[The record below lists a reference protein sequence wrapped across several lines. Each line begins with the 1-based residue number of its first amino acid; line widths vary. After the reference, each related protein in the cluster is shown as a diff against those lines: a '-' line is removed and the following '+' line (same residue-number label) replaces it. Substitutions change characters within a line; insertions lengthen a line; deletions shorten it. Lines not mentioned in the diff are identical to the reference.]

1 MSNKD
6 NLINENGKLKREL
19 GLFAATAIVVGNIIG
34 SGIFMS
40 PSSFARVTNPRVA
53 ILAWIITSI
62 GSLLI
67 ALSFANLGSKMPK
80 TGGPIV
86 YTRAAFGDF
95 AGFLI
100 AWSFW
105 IGSWIGNCAII
116 TAFMSYF
123 VYFVPQANN
132 PLIAFLVCT
141 AVVWIFTAINIF
153 GTKHVGIVGTVATI
167 LKVGVLVVFI
177 VIAGINF
184 DPTYFNT
191 VTSPEVSGM
200 STLSAAIAIALWSF
214 VGLESVTVAGGEIK
228 NPEKNIKK
236 STIYG
241 VIIVSIIY
249 IIMSVVAMG
258 SMSQGELANSTAPL
272 ADIINKATGAKW
284 GGSFIAAGAL
294 ISTLGATVGWLL
306 TTARSAVGAAE
317 DGLFPSFF
325 KKVNPKYNTP
335 VVSLVISGICMNV
348 LLIMNYVGTLQS
360 AFDFM
365 ILLATLSFLPA
376 YSFSAAAEMVLLF
389 KKSEEFNVFSFLKN
403 SFFSLLAFAY
413 SIYAIYGTGAE
424 VVMYGF
430 LLMLVGIPIY
440 IYMMLQKNKYNK
452 NVDKLKEEAGII
464 D

>member
-1 MSNKD
+1 MSNH
-6 NLINENGKLKREL
+6 NLSTEDGNLKREL
-19 GLFAATAIVVGNIIG
+19 GVFAATAIVVGNIIG

-40 PSSFARVTNPRVA
+40 PSSFARVTNPKVA

-123 VYFVPQANN
+123 VYFVPAANN
-132 PLIAFLVCT
+132 PLIAFLICS

-153 GTKHVGIVGTVATI
+153 GTKHVGIVGVVSTI
-167 LKVGVLVVFI
+167 IKVGVLVVFI

-184 DPTYFNT
+184 NPSYLNT
-191 VTSPEVSGM
+191 VSSPEVSSMG
-200 STLSAAIAIALWSF
+200 TLPAAIAIALWAF
-214 VGLESVTVAGGEIK
+214 VGLESATVAGGEIK
-228 NPEKNIKK
+228 NPEKNIRR
-236 STIYG
+236 STVYG

-249 IIMSVVAMG
+249 IVMSIVAMG
-258 SMSQGELANSTAPL
+258 AMDQATLANSTAPL
-272 ADIINKATGAKW
+272 ADIINEVTGAKW

-294 ISTLGATVGWLL
+294 VSTLGATTGWIL
-306 TTARSAVGAAE
+306 TTARSAMGAAE
-317 DGLFPSFF
+317 DGLFPPIF
-325 KKVNPKYNTP
+325 KKLSPKFNTP
-335 VVSLVISGICMNV
+335 VAGLVISAICMNLLLV
-348 LLIMNYVGTLQS
+348 LNYVGSLQS

-376 YSFSAAAEMVLLF
+376 YSFSTAAELVLLF
-389 KKSEEFNVFSFLKN
+389 KKDENFNIYRFLKN
-403 SFFSLLAFAY
+403 GFFSLLAFAY

-430 LLMLVGIPIY
+430 LLMIVGIPIY
-440 IYMMLQKNKYNK
+440 VYMLLEKNKDNK
-452 NVDKLKEEAGII
+452 AVDKLRKDAGII
-464 D
+464 E